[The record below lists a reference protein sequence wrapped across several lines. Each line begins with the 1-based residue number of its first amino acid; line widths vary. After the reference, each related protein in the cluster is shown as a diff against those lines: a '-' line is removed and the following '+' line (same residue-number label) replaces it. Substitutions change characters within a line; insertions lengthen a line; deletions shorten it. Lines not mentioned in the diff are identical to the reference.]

1 MRAPEA
7 SMHDLNQYDVVSLND
22 LQINCLVG
30 IYQQERIDQQ
40 PLVLDCDIY
49 LERRPGQFGDA
60 LATTIDYEVLAGE
73 LRFILCE
80 GQFRLLETAAEAL
93 CSAILGPSAP
103 DRSRKAPAAVT
114 LTLRKPRALAGVATP
129 AVTIHRTR
137 DELAFTEEKNYF
149 GRALILHENRDCGVY
164 RLCIPAGGA
173 IPPHMHGTLGEAEL
187 VMSDGLNLQGEPVSA
202 GLAHAWPNGFV
213 HTYTNPT
220 DQERSV
226 LCVNRPIFFLEDEQ
240 LVAPD
245 APLQSV
251 DPFRA
256 RYFGADSRLEVVEE
270 LSA

>member
-1 MRAPEA
+1 M
-7 SMHDLNQYDVVSLND
+7 
-22 LQINCLVG
+22 
-30 IYQQERIDQQ
+30 
-40 PLVLDCDIY
+40 
-49 LERRPGQFGDA
+49 
-60 LATTIDYEVLAGE
+60 
-73 LRFILCE
+73 
-80 GQFRLLETAAEAL
+80 
-93 CSAILGPSAP
+93 
-103 DRSRKAPAAVT
+103 
-114 LTLRKPRALAGVATP
+114 
-129 AVTIHRTR
+129 
-137 DELAFTEEKNYF
+137 
-149 GRALILHENRDCGVY
+149 LHENRDCGVY